1 MQIKNPQFSK
11 TYTFRGKNIN
21 KRFNHKIPLNR
32 EPYMALISSDKSNI
46 ANHYLGSYQ
55 VITSHSPSYPCH
67 KNQENILYQE
77 IFGVFFS
84 EFKDSMILTSRSKI
98 WGIPT
103 EGISLK
109 SPVIDKEGLCSNCS
123 SHYQASFGQG
133 TFSRAPL
140 SRAFNLPSEVR
151 LALMAKHVRLSSWI
165 PASYYELS

>member
-67 KNQENILYQE
+67 KIKK
-77 IFGVFFS
+77 IFYIKKSLGCFFQN
-84 EFKDSMILTSRSKI
+84 SK
-98 WGIPT
+98 T
-103 EGISLK
+103 
-109 SPVIDKEGLCSNCS
+109 V
-123 SHYQASFGQG
+123 
-133 TFSRAPL
+133 
-140 SRAFNLPSEVR
+140 
-151 LALMAKHVRLSSWI
+151 
-165 PASYYELS
+165 